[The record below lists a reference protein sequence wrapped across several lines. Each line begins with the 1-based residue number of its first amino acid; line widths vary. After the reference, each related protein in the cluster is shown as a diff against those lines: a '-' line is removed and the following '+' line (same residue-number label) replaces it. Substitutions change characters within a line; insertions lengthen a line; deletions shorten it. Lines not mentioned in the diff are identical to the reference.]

1 MPAPRSTLVASNR
14 FALCATL
21 IEKSVLRF
29 TPAGVPVMP
38 ASFRYEGAA
47 IEAGGERQLAFEFDV
62 VAIGEIGLRLAAMEL
77 GAVLDLAGFLAP
89 QSRRSQK
96 LRLHVTDFKKFQEPG
111 VQEH

>member
-1 MPAPRSTLVASNR
+1 MPASRWTRVASNR

-21 IEKSVLRF
+21 IEKSVLRH

-38 ASFRYEGAA
+38 AGFRYEGAV

-62 VAIGEIGLRLAAMEL
+62 VAIGSTGLRLAAMEL

-89 QSRRSQK
+89 QSRRSPK
-96 LRLHVTDFKKFQEPG
+96 LRLHVTDFRKIQEPG
-111 VQEH
+111 I